1 MKAAVLHGPNDLR
14 LEDRPRPR
22 PGPGEALVRVAASGL
37 CSSDVHR
44 IRTADVPNLPVV
56 PGHEFSG
63 VVVETGDGGD
73 DLTGTRVAGYPLLW
87 CGECP
92 SCRCKLYEC
101 CENYS
106 YHGTRTDGGM
116 AEFVVTKTANLAQ
129 LPDGVSDEE
138 GAMTEPAA
146 VALHALNR
154 AALKE
159 GETVAVIGAGTI
171 GAIAAQIARARGAAS
186 VVMLDVIEEKL
197 NLAREL
203 GFDNVV
209 RSDATDVVDKVRDKL
224 DGAGPDVVVEAAGC
238 SPTYNLALDIAD
250 RSSRVVWM
258 GNIDGDL
265 TVPQQRVS
273 SILRKQLSIIGTWNS
288 SIVMPENEWATVHT
302 MVAQGQ
308 IDLARLISHRFKL
321 EELPKAV
328 QMMWEKRE
336 PYQKVMINVSD

>member
-14 LEDRPRPR
+14 VEDRPRPR
-22 PGPGEALVRVAASGL
+22 PCPGEALVRVVASGV
-37 CSSDVHR
+37 CSSDVYR

-63 VVVETGDGGD
+63 VVVETGDGAD
-73 DLTGTRVAGYPLLW
+73 DLTGTRVAVYPLLW

-92 SCRCKLYEC
+92 SCRRKLYEC
-101 CENYS
+101 CEHYS
-106 YHGTRTDGGM
+106 YHGSRTDGGM
-116 AEFVVTKTANLAQ
+116 AEFVVTKIANLVQ
-129 LPDGVSDEE
+129 LPEGVSDEE

-146 VALHALNR
+146 VPLHAINR
-154 AALKE
+154 AGLKE
-159 GETVAVIGAGTI
+159 SETVAVIGAGTI

-186 VVMLDVIEEKL
+186 VVLLDVIEEKL
-197 NLAREL
+197 KIAREL

-209 RSDATDVVDKVRDKL
+209 RSDATDVVDRVRNIL
-224 DGAGPDVVVEAAGC
+224 EGAGPDVVVEAAGF

-288 SIVMPENEWATVHT
+288 SIVVPENEWAAVHA
-302 MVAQGQ
+302 MVAEGQ

-328 QMMWEKRE
+328 EMMWEKRE